1 MRREGNFLLVV
12 LAAGIGSRFGGIKQ
26 LSSVG
31 PNGETIIDYS
41 LYDAWQ
47 AGFRKI
53 VFVIRREIES
63 DFRFKIGQF
72 WEKILAID
80 YAFQELTSLLP
91 KNFTKPEARIKPW
104 GTGHALLVAEEKVNG
119 PFAVI
124 NADDF
129 YGRQAF
135 QLMANYLSSLAFE
148 EEKAL
153 PQYGLVGYRLKQ
165 TLSDFGPVCRG
176 LCQLEGNEIVDIKE
190 MKHLEKSEKGARA
203 RLDDG
208 SWLELSGEEIVSMN
222 FWGFDLSIFKWLHLG
237 FLEFLEKHGQEAKSE
252 FLIPDYVGQLLR
264 QRKIRVHYLPT
275 EEKWFGVTYPEDL
288 PLVRQGIAS
297 LLAKGVYPPNLKK
310 SLEELVLP

>member
-1 MRREGNFLLVV
+1 MRKEKNLLLVV

-26 LSSVG
+26 LSPVG

-41 LYDAWQ
+41 LYDALQ
-47 AGFRKI
+47 AGFRQI
-53 VFVIRREIES
+53 VFIIRREIES
-63 DFRFKIGQF
+63 DFRIKIGQF
-72 WEKILAID
+72 WEKVLPVE

-91 KNFTKPEARIKPW
+91 QDFLKPKDRIKPW
-104 GTGHALLVAEEKVNG
+104 GTGHALLVAQEKIDR

-135 QLMANYLSSLAFE
+135 HSMAKYLSSLTLE
-148 EEKAL
+148 EEKAI
-153 PQYGLVGYRLKQ
+153 PHYSLVGYRLKQ

-176 LCQLEGNEIVDIKE
+176 LCQLEGDEIIDIRE
-190 MKHLEKSEKGARA
+190 MKHLEKSEKGVKA

-208 SWLELSGEEIVSMN
+208 SWLELTGEEIVSMN
-222 FWGFDLSIFKWLHLG
+222 FWGFDPSIFNWLHIG
-237 FLEFLEKHGQEAKSE
+237 FREFLEKHGQEAKSE
-252 FLIPDYVGQLLR
+252 FLIPDYIGQLLR
-264 QRKIRVHYLPT
+264 QRKIKVHYLPT

-297 LLAKGVYPPNLKK
+297 LLAKGVYPPNLKEN
-310 SLEELVLP
+310 LEELAMS